1 MALAGIPI
9 SENECIGDSLQTIN
23 NALTS
28 LDLLVS
34 ESGANVTVQETPPA
48 GASPGD
54 LWFDSSSGVLSIYYN
69 DGNTSQW
76 VVVVPGGDSAISLN
90 AINSST
96 VDLSYNSSTKTLSA
110 TTSVTP
116 VGSVMAF
123 SSTSAPTGWLKL
135 NGASLNRADYPAL
148 WAFAQASGNIVTDAV
163 WTATNTGAFSTGN
176 LTTTFRIPDLRGEFV
191 RGWDDSRGV
200 DTGRGV
206 GVLQNDAAQIPS
218 LTTSN
223 GGAFLTFFVSTTRT
237 GNFALNGVD
246 AINSIEESVP
256 TGNFSNNGLTSISRA
271 FFSEAANETRPRN
284 ISLLYCIKF

>member
-23 NALTS
+23 AALTS
-28 LDLLVS
+28 LDAA
-34 ESGANVTVQETPPA
+34 GASVTIQETPPA

-54 LWFDSSSGVLSIYYN
+54 LWFDSSSGVLSVYYN

-148 WAFAQASGNIVTDAV
+148 WAFAQASGNIVTEAV
-163 WTATNTGAFSTGN
+163 WAATNLGSFSTGDLAN
-176 LTTTFRIPDLRGEFV
+176 TFRIPDLRGEFV
-191 RGWDDSRGV
+191 RGWDDARGV
-200 DTGRGV
+200 DVGRGIGV
-206 GVLQNDAAQIPS
+206 FQQFDIQSHAHTTQVFLDRSSGVLGNLVYGDEQIYPPGAAYLASSPV
-218 LTTSN
+218 
-223 GGAFLTFFVSTTRT
+223 GGT
-237 GNFALNGVD
+237 
-246 AINSIEESVP
+246 
-256 TGNFSNNGLTSISRA
+256 
-271 FFSEAANETRPRN
+271 ETRPRN